1 MSSFTCSAR
10 ASPLHSLLGLS
21 CDQDC
26 SVVGVLC
33 SVPLAIDC
41 RSRDGHTFVPFLG
54 SQTRYLLC
62 LFFLSSYGDVYPRIL
77 SARHGLLITIIIC
90 SIICSL
96 CMSCDNVAPNALN
109 IDSNRAHLPDYSLL
123 SRLGLSCDQ
132 HCSVVDVPCFVPLAT
147 DYRSPVPSILS
158 FLPVNTVRLDDW
170 MIGRA
175 ALVAL
180 LTDLG

>member
-1 MSSFTCSAR
+1 MHLPSTRFSVSRVIKIALC
-10 ASPLHSLLGLS
+10 LLPSTVAHETAIPPYLS
-21 CDQDC
+21 W
-26 SVVGVLC
+26 
-33 SVPLAIDC
+33 A
-41 RSRDGHTFVPFLG
+41 HKHAN
-54 SQTRYLLC
+54 LLC

-77 SARHGLLITIIIC
+77 SARHRLLITIIIC

-96 CMSCDNVAPNALN
+96 CTSCDNVAPNALN